1 MPTWWRR
8 GRPSAIPAHE
18 PVNDQPPIAPLAR
31 RPARPTAELEDAI
44 GLWEAGRAVSE
55 EIVDAAVTALV
66 AGADSPSLRELAGM
80 QARFAAMDAP
90 PLVPAVVRELDLHPT
105 DPELALEHRA
115 RDLLEHCAADPTV
128 TPREMVRRVDAL
140 LEREFWTGDVAALRY
155 ANEEYGLLDE
165 GLLQLTEIELDTRVR
180 ALAAALITDP
190 AV

>member
-8 GRPSAIPAHE
+8 RRTRTSPAHQ
-18 PVNDQPPIAPLAR
+18 PAADQPPIAPLAR

-44 GLWEAGRAVSE
+44 GLWQVGKAVSE
-55 EIVDAAVTALV
+55 EIVDGAVTALV
-66 AGADSPSLRELAGM
+66 AGGDSPALRELAGV

-105 DPELALEHRA
+105 DPELALEHRT

-140 LEREFWTGDVAALRY
+140 LERELWSGDVASLRY

-165 GLLQLTEIELDTRVR
+165 GILQLTEIELDAKVR
-180 ALAAALITDP
+180 TLAAALTADP
-190 AV
+190 AI